1 RHFLVMAVGG
11 KGPRGRYDRSRYASV
26 ACGRG
31 DFGEGTCRDFFAGAL
46 AAVVWGDAAGAVPR
60 DPPRGAGQPQ
70 NTEQH
75 SDRIGQGPRGAVA
88 GAKPGRAEDISRS
101 FGGDD

>member
-1 RHFLVMAVGG
+1 MAVEGN
-11 KGPRGRYDRSRYASV
+11 GPRGRYDRSRYASV

-31 DFGEGTCRDFFAGAL
+31 YLDEVPCRDFFADAL
-46 AAVVWGDAAGAVPR
+46 DAVDWGNAAGAVPR
-60 DPPRGAGQPQ
+60 DRRRVDDQPQ
-70 NTEQH
+70 NAERH
-75 SDRIGQGPRGAVA
+75 PDCIGQGPRGAVA